1 MPSEQL
7 RIHARPQLDRPQMV
21 MGFTGWMNGGEVS
34 IGTVE
39 TLIRSLRAELLA
51 EISPSSFYI
60 YNFPGPMEVSALFRP
75 HVKIEEGLIT
85 ELTYP
90 PNAFHYDTASNLIL
104 FRGKEPNFGWDEYA
118 ECIFSVAEEFEVAR
132 IYFVGS
138 VAGVVPHTRE
148 PRLFC
153 SMSDGSMKDELE
165 RYGVRFSNYEGPGSM
180 VTYLTHL
187 AGPRGVQMAS
197 LVAEIPA
204 YVQGTNPICIESV
217 VRKLSGIFGLSLSLD
232 ELRPRSEAFERR
244 LSEVVGERPDLLEL
258 VTKLEG
264 DYDNEVFETQM
275 SDLKEWLEEQGIR
288 LD

>member
-7 RIHARPQLDRPQMV
+7 RIHARPQLHRPQMV

-90 PNAFHYDTASNLIL
+90 PNAFHYDTGSNLIL
-104 FRGKEPNFGWDEYA
+104 FRGKEPNFRWDEYA
-118 ECIFSVAEEFEVAR
+118 ECIFSVAEAFEVER

-153 SMSDGSMKDELE
+153 SMSDGGMKDELE

-187 AGPRGVQMAS
+187 AGRRGVQMAS

-204 YVQGTNPICIESV
+204 YVQGANPICIESV
-217 VRKLSGIFGLSLSLD
+217 VRKLSGIFGLSLPLD
-232 ELRPRSEAFERR
+232 ELRPRSEAFEKR
-244 LSEVVGERPDLLEL
+244 LSEVVEERPDLLEL